1 MNELTITNEQH
12 ALVRDTIAKD
22 ASPAELKLFLYD
34 CQRQGVHPLDRLI
47 HFTKRGGRY
56 VPITSID
63 FLRRQAG
70 STGAYAGADDGEFAG
85 EPGKPGCSC
94 KVTVYRLVQGVRC
107 AWSAT
112 ARWEEYYP
120 GEAQGQMWRKMPH
133 VMLAKVAEALALRKA
148 FADVLHGLYTRE
160 EMDQA
165 EEKPVKDLRPLKE
178 KLGILPKA
186 EQDPTP
192 LADAVITATWP
203 PAPEQIGQT
212 VGLNPAETDAGKAI
226 LGMFPDLPMTVQP
239 LTHIPQEVQRQLE
252 PGPAITGTV
261 EGFPVG
267 KHKGQ
272 SLDTIPGNYLKWA
285 SENMSNQAA
294 RAMAVSELA
303 RRAEAQP

>member
-1 MNELTITNEQH
+1 MNDITVTNEQVE
-12 ALVRDTIAKD
+12 LVRSTIARD
-22 ASPAELKLFLYD
+22 ATSAEMRLFLYD
-34 CQRQGVHPLDRLI
+34 CQRQGVHPLDKLI

-63 FLRRQAG
+63 FMRRQAG
-70 STGAYAGADDGEFAG
+70 ATGAYAGADDGEFTG

-165 EEKPVKDLRPLKE
+165 QEKPVKDTRSLKE
-178 KLGILPKA
+178 KLGILPKEA
-186 EQDPTP
+186 QDPTP
-192 LADAVITATWP
+192 LVDAVLTAGVVTAEWP
-203 PAPEQIGQT
+203 PAQD
-212 VGLNPAETDAGKAI
+212 PADTNVGKAI
-226 LGMFPDLPMTVQP
+226 LGMFPEIPMTVQP
-239 LTHIPQEVQRQLE
+239 LTPIPQEVQRELE

-272 SLDTIPGNYLKWA
+272 ALDTIPEGYLKWA
-285 SENMSNQAA
+285 AANMTNQSA
-294 RAMAVSELA
+294 RAMAEAELA
-303 RRAEAQP
+303 RRAEA